1 MAENTL
7 ERYRQDARDLL
18 TAHDP
23 RIRER
28 PMERLEAFGIGDFED
43 AICALVQRYVAHD
56 MEWAALAVE
65 AAIAA
70 AIDRMGEVGR
80 ASEAYRSPFI
90 ADVRRVVASIRE
102 RGRAA

>member
-7 ERYRQDARDLL
+7 ERYRQDARDIL

-28 PMERLEAFGIGDFED
+28 PTERLEAFGIGDFED

-56 MEWAALAVE
+56 MEWAALAME
-65 AAIAA
+65 TAIAA